1 MKAKHVTFPSTGNYY
16 TLGKGENLLYV
27 LHGYGQLARFFI
39 KKFEAL
45 QDRYTIVAPEGLHR
59 FYLQGT
65 SGRVGASWMTI
76 EERETDIDNYL
87 NFLNS
92 LHQQISEGKNWE
104 STSILGFSQ
113 GVATAFRWL
122 ANNAI
127 QANTFLLCSGMIPP
141 DVNLQESHH
150 IFSQI
155 KMAYF
160 SGKNDPYRTEEA
172 VKTFQE
178 RLNQLP
184 YPIQKIEFEGKHEV
198 HLPSILK
205 FLETKV

>member
-1 MKAKHVTFPSTGNYY
+1 MKVKHITFPSTGNYY

-27 LHGYGQLARFFI
+27 LHGYRQLARFFI

-65 SGRVGASWMTI
+65 SGRVGASWMTK

-127 QANTFLLCSGMIPP
+127 QANTFMLCSGMIPP
-141 DVNLQESHH
+141 DVDLQENHH
-150 IFSQI
+150 IFSA
-155 KMAYF
+155 MEMVYF
-160 SGKNDPYRTEEA
+160 SGTNDPYKTEEA